1 MEIFGIGF
9 PELLFIFVIALIVLG
24 PRNMVKTS
32 RQVSDGINKIVTSN
46 TWKSVIKSTQEI
58 RDMQDKIIQDT
69 GLPETLRDFQEKT
82 RDLVN
87 PSIPILRST
96 SNNSISS
103 SIDQETPTV
112 VLGIPNKP
120 DEINQI
126 YNEQSANNIKA
137 E

>member
-32 RQVSDGINKIVTSN
+32 RQVIDVINKIVTSN

-103 SIDQETPTV
+103 SIDQKHP
-112 VLGIPNKP
+112 LWF
-120 DEINQI
+120 
-126 YNEQSANNIKA
+126 
-137 E
+137 

>member
-46 TWKSVIKSTQEI
+46 TWKSVI
-58 RDMQDKIIQDT
+58 QDT

-103 SIDQETPTV
+103 SIDHETPTV

-120 DEINQI
+120 DGINQI